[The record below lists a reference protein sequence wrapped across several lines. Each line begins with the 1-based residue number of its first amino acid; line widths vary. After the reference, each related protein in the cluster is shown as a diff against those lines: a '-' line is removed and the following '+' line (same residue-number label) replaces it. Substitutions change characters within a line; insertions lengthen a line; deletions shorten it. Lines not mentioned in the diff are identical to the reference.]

1 MTRYIAYYRTST
13 KRQSLGLEAQAASVH
28 QFITNEQDAV
38 LLGEYQEQE
47 SGKDDNRPELEKAI
61 CECKRR
67 NACLVLAKLDRLSR
81 RVSFIFTLREANIKF
96 RALDMPMVNDVLTL
110 AIYSGLAEQERILIS
125 ERTRKA
131 LQELRKTR
139 KLGNPHSFTR
149 EEIARSSATIK
160 SNSARNVNNIQSIA
174 MLKVALDNGMKNLT
188 HIATRLNEQGCKTA
202 RGYCHTAESVK
213 RLIVKLQSA
222 TAI

>member
-13 KRQSLGLEAQAASVH
+13 KRQSLGLEAQSASVH
-28 QFITNEQDAV
+28 QFISSEQDAE

-61 CECKRR
+61 MQCKRH
-67 NACLVLAKLDRLSR
+67 NATLLIAKLDRLSR

-96 RALDMPMVNDVLTL
+96 RALDMPLVQDVLTL
-110 AIYSGLAEQERILIS
+110 AIYSGLAEQERTLIS

-139 KLGNPHSFTR
+139 KLGNPHNFTS
-149 EEIARSSATIK
+149 EEIAKSTATIK
-160 SNSARNVNNIQSIA
+160 NNAAKNVNNIQSIA
-174 MLKVALDNGMKNLT
+174 MVRVAISEGLTNLT
-188 HIATRLNEQGCKTA
+188 HIANRLNEQGCKTA
-202 RGYCHTAESVK
+202 RGYSHTAESVK
-213 RLIVKLQSA
+213 RLIAKL
-222 TAI
+222 

>member
-13 KRQSLGLEAQAASVH
+13 KRQSLGLEVQASSVH
-28 QFITNEQDAV
+28 QFVENELDAE
-38 LLGEYQEQE
+38 LIGEYQEQE
-47 SGKDDNRPELEKAI
+47 SGKDDNRPELERAI
-61 CECKRR
+61 VQCKRQ
-67 NACLVLAKLDRLSR
+67 NATLLIAKLDRLSR
-81 RVSFIFTLREANIKF
+81 RVSFIFALKDANIKF
-96 RALDMPMVNDVLTL
+96 RALDMPLVCDCLTL
-110 AIYSGLAEQERILIS
+110 AIYSGLAQQERTLIS

-174 MLKVALDNGMKNLT
+174 MVRVALDSGMKNLT
-188 HIATRLNEQGCKTA
+188 HIAARLNEQGCKTA
-202 RGYCHTAESVK
+202 RGYNHTAESVK
-213 RLIVKLQSA
+213 RLITKLQPV